1 MRRKNQLR
9 FGGSKLLNNPKEFKI
24 TKVSYQET
32 LFEFGEI
39 ITTDLAEA
47 VSIMIREQD
56 SMSQSFWKTKITEN
70 IDKIEPR
77 RALYW
82 LSGGDVEWSTLENYK
97 KNWFECEWDFQEEFG
112 MVIIEILQKSKTY
125 DDIRK
130 GFVKKLSL
138 PTLYEFAL
146 KKNIAR

>member
-1 MRRKNQLR
+1 MKRKSQFR
-9 FGGSKLLNNPKEFKI
+9 FGSEKLLNNPKEFKI
-24 TKVSYQET
+24 TKVSNNET

-47 VSIMIREQD
+47 ISVMMREED
-56 SMSQSFWKTKITEN
+56 LITNAIWKTKITEN
-70 IDKIEPR
+70 IEKIEPR

-82 LSGGDVEWSTLENYK
+82 LSGGDVEWITLENYK

-112 MVIIEILQKSKTY
+112 IILIDIIQKSKTY

-130 GFVKKLSL
+130 GFKRKLNL

>member
-1 MRRKNQLR
+1 MRRKNQSR
-9 FGGSKLLNNPKEFKI
+9 FSSAKLLENPKDFKI
-24 TKVSYQET
+24 TKISDKET
-32 LFEFGEI
+32 MFEFGEI

-47 VSIMIREQD
+47 ISIMIRDQD
-56 SMSQSFWKTKITEN
+56 CINQGLWKTKVTEN
-70 IDKIEPR
+70 FEKIEPR

-82 LSGGDVEWSTLENYK
+82 LSGGDVEWLTLENYK

-112 MVIIEILQKSKTY
+112 MTLMDILQKSKTY

-130 GFVKKLSL
+130 GFIKKLNL
-138 PTLYEFAL
+138 TTLYEFAL

>member
-1 MRRKNQLR
+1 MKKKSQSRL
-9 FGGSKLLNNPKEFKI
+9 GGTKLLNNPKEIKI
-24 TKVSYQET
+24 TKVSNQET
-32 LFEFGEI
+32 LFEFDEI

-47 VSIMIREQD
+47 ISLMIRDQD
-56 SMSQSFWKTKITEN
+56 SISQGLWKTRITEN
-70 IDKIEPR
+70 IEKTEPR

-82 LSGGDVEWSTLENYK
+82 LSGGDVEWLTLENYK

-112 MVIIEILQKSKTY
+112 MTLIEILQKSKTY

-130 GFVKKLSL
+130 GFIKKLSL